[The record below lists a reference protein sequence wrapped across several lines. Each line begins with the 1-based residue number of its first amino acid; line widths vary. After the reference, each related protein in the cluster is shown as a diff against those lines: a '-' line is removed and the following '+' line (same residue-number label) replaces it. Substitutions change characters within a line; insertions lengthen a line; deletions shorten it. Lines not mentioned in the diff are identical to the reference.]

1 MTTQTLGL
9 CVPHNTVLLKQIVAT
24 LKSMFASLCFPR
36 RKKVMDAVFKDE
48 GGWRARFV
56 HMFERLQDHDRRKKK

>member
-1 MTTQTLGL
+1 
-9 CVPHNTVLLKQIVAT
+9 
-24 LKSMFASLCFPR
+24 
-36 RKKVMDAVFKDE
+36 MDAVFKDE

>member
-1 MTTQTLGL
+1 MRAIGTYEF
-9 CVPHNTVLLKQIVAT
+9 CCLL
-24 LKSMFASLCFPR
+24 R

-56 HMFERLQDHDRRKKK
+56 HMFERLQDHDRSKKK